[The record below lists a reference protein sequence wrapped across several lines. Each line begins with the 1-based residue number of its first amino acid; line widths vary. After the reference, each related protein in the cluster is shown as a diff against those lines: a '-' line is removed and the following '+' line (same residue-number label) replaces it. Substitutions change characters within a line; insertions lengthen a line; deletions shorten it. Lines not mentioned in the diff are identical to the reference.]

1 MSELLDSLNPQ
12 QREAVLAHEGAA
24 LILAGAGSGKTRV
37 IIHRLAYL
45 VREKGVPARALLAV
59 TFTNKAAGEMK
70 ERAEKLLG
78 GALESWICT
87 FHSFCVRLLR
97 RYAVEAGIEPGFMIW
112 DADDQLEAVKQ
123 ALRALALP
131 EKLYPPRRL
140 LSDISAAKNSG

>member
-1 MSELLDSLNPQ
+1 VSELLDSLNPQ

-45 VREKGVPARALLAV
+45 VRERGVPARSLLAV

-78 GALESWICT
+78 GGALESWICT

-97 RYAVEAGIEPGFMIW
+97 RYAAEAGVDPGFMIW
-112 DADDQLEAVKQ
+112 DADDQMEAVK
-123 ALRALALP
+123 LAL
-131 EKLYPPRRL
+131 KALQASWTL
-140 LSDISAAKNSG
+140 GQ